1 VKTVKTLPITL
12 ALSITFA
19 LGTAFTVAQDG
30 APRGADAVRARYTK
44 YEYRI
49 PMRDGVKLFTA
60 VYVPKDAAPDK
71 TYPLLLSRT
80 PYSVGPYG
88 VDHYPPRVGPSEA
101 AMKEGFIFVNQDVRG
116 RFMSEGTFVDLRPHI
131 PKKTTPTTV
140 DESTDTYDT
149 IDWLVKNVPD
159 NNGKVGVYGISYP
172 GFYAAMALPDAH
184 PALKAVS
191 PQAPVADCYMSDDCY
206 HGGAFMMPHNFGF
219 FLFFKP
225 QPERTTK
232 FPARTD
238 LGTLDGYKFFLDIG
252 TLPNLVRK
260 FKPQTKEFLTEIL
273 AHETYDA
280 YWQSRN
286 VRPHL
291 TRITPAVLTVG
302 GWFDAED
309 LSGAL
314 GVYKAIEKQNPAN
327 TSNQLV
333 MGPWRH
339 GGWSRGAGSSLGD
352 ITFGQDT
359 SPFFQEQ
366 IELPFFKFHLKG
378 GDTPK
383 LPEAYV
389 FETGRNQ
396 WRTFDTWPP
405 AQTKPLSFY
414 LSARGTL
421 SSTAPT
427 DTRDA
432 FDEYLSDPAK
442 PVPFVEELTTD
453 MPATYMVADQRF
465 ASRRPDVLVY
475 QTPPL
480 EEDLAVAGPITA
492 SLHVSTTGTDAD
504 FVVKIIDVYPDDY
517 PLTADE
523 QRANGTRSRMGGYQ
537 QLVRGEPFRGKFRR
551 SFEKPEPFVP
561 GQVTPVEFTLP
572 DVLHTFRRGH
582 RLMVQVQSSWFPLVN
597 MNPQTFGKISEA
609 TEAAFQK
616 ATQRVWRTSAS
627 PSAIRLSV
635 LTPDMSIRKTGLT
648 AARPGGRSSSSR

>member
-1 VKTVKTLPITL
+1 VTNIKTARYAATIAL
-12 ALSITFA
+12 ALALQASSAITV
-19 LGTAFTVAQDG
+19 GTQS
-30 APRGADAVRARYTK
+30 APTGADAVRARYTK

-60 VYVPKDAAPDK
+60 VYVPKDA
-71 TYPLLLSRT
+71 
-80 PYSVGPYG
+80 G
-88 VDHYPPRVGPSEA
+88 VDHYPARVGPSEA

-131 PKKTTPTTV
+131 PKKETPTTV

-159 NNGKVGVYGISYP
+159 NNGKAGVYGISYP

-191 PQAPVADCYMSDDCY
+191 PQAPVADCYMGDDCY

-232 FPARTD
+232 FPEPLD
-238 LGTLDGYKFFLDIG
+238 LETLDGYKFFLDIG

-260 FKPQTKEFLTEIL
+260 FKPQTKEFLNDIL

-291 TRITPAVLTVG
+291 TRVTPAVLTVG

-314 GVYKAIEKQNPAN
+314 GVYKAIEKQNPAS

-339 GGWSRGAGSSLGD
+339 GGWSRGAGSSLGNV
-352 ITFGQDT
+352 TFGQDT
-359 SPFFQEQ
+359 SPFYQEQ

-378 GDTPK
+378 GDAPK

-396 WRTFDTWPP
+396 WRTFNTWPP
-405 AQTKPLSFY
+405 PDTRPLTFY
-414 LSARGTL
+414 LSARGAL
-421 SSTAPT
+421 STNAPT
-427 DTRDA
+427 ASSASSANDTRDG
-432 FDEYLSDPAK
+432 FDEYVSDPAK

-480 EEDLAVAGPITA
+480 DDDLVVAGPITA

-504 FVVKIIDVYPDDY
+504 FVVKVIDVYPDDY
-517 PLTADE
+517 PLQADE
-523 QRANGTRSRMGGYQ
+523 QRGGGTRSRMGGYQ

-561 GQVTPVEFTLP
+561 GQVAQVEFTLP

-609 TEAAFQK
+609 TEAAYQK

-627 PSAIRLSV
+627 PSSIRLSV
-635 LTPDMSIRKTGLT
+635 LAPEPGPRPAPARSTAPD
-648 AARPGGRSSSSR
+648 AAAPSPPAS